1 MLDLLKTLCSLPGP
15 SGNEGPV
22 RDYILETV
30 RPYADAIVDPI
41 GNVIVEKKG
50 RKHSGKTILLAA
62 HMDEVGFIITGI
74 TDEGY
79 LKFAPLGSIDQRVV
93 LGKGVRIGPAG
104 IPGVIGLKP
113 VHLSTQDERS
123 KMPEIESL
131 HLDIGA
137 SDAETAKKLVSLGDT
152 ACFDT
157 QPFHMGECLVSKAI
171 DDRVGCAVLLTLL
184 SEDLPVDVHFA
195 FTVQEEIGLR
205 GATTAGFRIQPDIAL
220 ILEGTTA
227 ADIPGAAP
235 GKEICRMGGG
245 VVIPFM
251 DKGTVYDRT
260 LYRRITALAER
271 LDIPWQT
278 KQVIAGGTD
287 GAAIQ
292 RAGTGAQVAGLAAPV
307 RNLHT
312 GVNVASLQDMD
323 HLLNLTRAVLADFG
337 ETPL

>member
-1 MLDLLKTLCSLPGP
+1 MLDLLKTLCTLPGP
-15 SGNEGPV
+15 SGDEGPV
-22 RDYILETV
+22 RDFILDYV
-30 RPYADAIVDPI
+30 RPYAHATVDPI

-79 LKFAPLGSIDQRVV
+79 LKFAPLGSIDRRVV
-93 LGKGVRIGPAG
+93 PGKGVRIGAAG

-113 VHLSTQDERS
+113 VHLSTEDERS
-123 KMPEIESL
+123 KMPAIEEL
-131 HLDIGA
+131 YLDMGA
-137 SDAETAKKLVSLGDT
+137 SDAEAAKKLVSLGDT

-157 QPFHMGECLVSKAI
+157 RPFEMGGCLVSKAI

-184 SEDLPVDVHFA
+184 AEDLPVDAHFA

-205 GATTAGFRIQPDIAL
+205 GATTAGFRVQPDVAL

-235 GKEICRMGGG
+235 GKEVCRMGAG

-251 DKGTVYDRT
+251 DNGTVYDRA
-260 LYRRITALAER
+260 LYRRITALAEK

-292 RAGTGAQVAGLAAPV
+292 RAGIGTQVAGLAAPV

-312 GVNVASLQDMD
+312 GVNTASLQDMD
-323 HLLNLTRAVLADFG
+323 HLLGLTRAVLADFG
-337 ETPL
+337 ENPL